1 MAVTP
6 LRGQDTTAVEP
17 QQMEP
22 VVVSATR
29 TETPLNQLGQSVTVV
44 TRQQIEETRATDLGD
59 LLRQVVGLDVRTN
72 GQHSSST
79 AIGIRGLS
87 GYHTKV
93 LINGIVL
100 QDSSSPQQMPI
111 LNDINL
117 NDVERIEVVRGPG
130 STTYGANALG
140 GVVNI
145 ITRSGQG
152 AGRTCPDGTP
162 NPLPTGNL
170 GFEFGSH
177 GRFRTSA
184 SARGQSGPV
193 DYAVGWLRESEKGIS
208 AMDTELNEDN
218 DAWRNQQVQ
227 GTLGLRL
234 APGLRLEVFGRY
246 SSSDEEYDMGYPASM
261 YSPATLDT
269 GDTHNQRWQSGLR
282 LAATD
287 LFDGLLDSSVSAS
300 VADLSRGY
308 RDADGWSYNDR
319 FQGRTNQYTWQN
331 TVHLH
336 ERLALTL
343 GLDHTQESARIED
356 GGVPAWYIAPS
367 TPIDDRHRTT
377 ALFSEIKAEPIDN
390 LFLNAGARWNDH
402 SVFGNTWTW
411 TSAAAY
417 HIPSTR
423 TRLKV
428 SAGEAYR
435 APSLYELYEPQYG
448 NSSLRPETGTSW
460 DGGFEQDLVGER
472 LTFGSTYFRN
482 RVNDY
487 IGFDMASWKYDQI
500 SGIKANGLES
510 FVRYRPIQDVTLQL
524 THTYQHTNDMEKDV
538 AALALRP
545 SHKASAAVTWRPRGG
560 KLTVNLNG
568 AYVDEQHTLSGGG
581 DLLDAYV
588 LANAVVSYRFTDY
601 LEVYGRVHNLLNEDY
616 QTAPHYNEY
625 GRVYY
630 AGINVSF

>member
-1 MAVTP
+1 MRRLWPLASALTGICMAVTP

-269 GDTHNQRWQSGLR
+269 GDTPQPALAERAEVGGNGPLR
-282 LAATD
+282 RPA
-287 LFDGLLDSSVSAS
+287 GLLGLGLGRGPQPG
-300 VADLSRGY
+300 LSGRGWLELQRPLPRPY
-308 RDADGWSYNDR
+308 
-319 FQGRTNQYTWQN
+319 QP
-331 TVHLH
+331 VHLA
-336 ERLALTL
+336 E
-343 GLDHTQESARIED
+343 
-356 GGVPAWYIAPS
+356 
-367 TPIDDRHRTT
+367 HR
-377 ALFSEIKAEPIDN
+377 
-390 LFLNAGARWNDH
+390 
-402 SVFGNTWTW
+402 
-411 TSAAAY
+411 
-417 HIPSTR
+417 
-423 TRLKV
+423 
-428 SAGEAYR
+428 
-435 APSLYELYEPQYG
+435 
-448 NSSLRPETGTSW
+448 
-460 DGGFEQDLVGER
+460 
-472 LTFGSTYFRN
+472 
-482 RVNDY
+482 
-487 IGFDMASWKYDQI
+487 
-500 SGIKANGLES
+500 
-510 FVRYRPIQDVTLQL
+510 
-524 THTYQHTNDMEKDV
+524 
-538 AALALRP
+538 
-545 SHKASAAVTWRPRGG
+545 ASA
-560 KLTVNLNG
+560 
-568 AYVDEQHTLSGGG
+568 
-581 DLLDAYV
+581 
-588 LANAVVSYRFTDY
+588 
-601 LEVYGRVHNLLNEDY
+601 
-616 QTAPHYNEY
+616 
-625 GRVYY
+625 
-630 AGINVSF
+630 